1 MSIHLCV
8 PLPTSGLP
16 PNQPSTGQPTLC
28 RAVRVSQGSSAEDEA
43 DGPQPQ
49 LPTSSEQLRG
59 VVSSSSQE
67 TEPQCPRSALAAF
80 SFLPRSLP
88 HPPFGGG
95 GSPQKEQV
103 LPQLR
108 LCSREPQ
115 TVVHATPPNRKAGAI
130 THRNDDVTHTRAHPP
145 TFSIFTCPLMVAT
158 QVGCAD
164 VKKQARKRTILERVP
179 AHIHTTGRCPDV
191 GVMRSKPRYLAF
203 LGKRGAVCFLGALK
217 WLLGEWG
224 L

>member
-1 MSIHLCV
+1 MSISVFHFLPQDFRPINP
-8 PLPTSGLP
+8 PLGS
-16 PNQPSTGQPTLC
+16 QPSAGQSGCPKAVQPRMKLMGHSHNFLLPVNSCGVWSPPAPRRQSHSAHGLHWPPFPSSHALCPTL
-28 RAVRVSQGSSAEDEA
+28 
-43 DGPQPQ
+43 
-49 LPTSSEQLRG
+49 LL
-59 VVSSSSQE
+59 
-67 TEPQCPRSALAAF
+67 
-80 SFLPRSLP
+80 
-88 HPPFGGG
+88 GGW

-145 TFSIFTCPLMVAT
+145 TFSIFTCPLMIAT

-191 GVMRSKPRYLAF
+191 GVMRSKPPYLAF